1 MRNGAAASIA
11 AYSRCST
18 LSGRSLQFEFCSSF
32 ARDAPRNVSQAR
44 RSDEAWR
51 AVGACGLCVRGYRAR
66 RGQRLMHTRVG
77 GSVWSARRTEVAQIL
92 KIPVSFCSKNVVH
105 RRLRVRRTHPHTFVL
120 QGGATTPRP
129 RARRLQS
136 DLTARKHLEQT
147 TCSAGSSM
155 REWITPSP
163 RHCCNPRVLCMDYSG
178 LQITGQPYA
187 TTGTCVCGVLVG
199 NRPIRRWL
207 RR

>member
-1 MRNGAAASIA
+1 MCITGGNE
-11 AYSRCST
+11 T
-18 LSGRSLQFEFCSSF
+18 WT
-32 ARDAPRNVSQAR
+32 N
-44 RSDEAWR
+44 
-51 AVGACGLCVRGYRAR
+51 AVGGWWAAVSHPQAITQDPPPQTKCS
-66 RGQRLMHTRVG
+66 VG
-77 GSVWSARRTEVAQIL
+77 FLFLVVVSILVCSNAQYPVAVLAQAEGGGQIL

-147 TCSAGSSM
+147 TCSAGSSV

-163 RHCCNPRVLCMDYSG
+163 RHCCDPRVLCMDYSG

-199 NRPIRRWL
+199 DRPIPRWL